1 MATLWP
7 ALAQYRGYE
16 DHMDGGWGWAMVALM
31 AFAIIVAAALV
42 YWIVRS
48 GQTQS
53 RATAEAPPAQTP
65 QQILD
70 RRLAEGDISP
80 EEYRERR
87 SLLGA
92 P

>member
-7 ALAQYRGYE
+7 TLAQYRMYD

-31 AFAIIVAAALV
+31 AFAIIVAAGLV

-48 GQTQS
+48 QS
-53 RATAEAPPAQTP
+53 RPGTEQPPSAPTA

-87 SLLGA
+87 ALLG
-92 P
+92 